1 MNEKPLA
8 DVPSLD
14 SLVADP
20 GKVVELPPEVAR
32 TLLIGL
38 ATLQPILIYQSL
50 RDTGKAEAHAAPER
64 FLTVEEVISQY
75 GLTARWIYRHKKQLP
90 HSQPSRKVL
99 LFPEEK
105 LQRWF
110 ASRKTG

>member
-32 TLLIGL
+32 T
-38 ATLQPILIYQSL
+38 
-50 RDTGKAEAHAAPER
+50 
-64 FLTVEEVISQY
+64 
-75 GLTARWIYRHKKQLP
+75 
-90 HSQPSRKVL
+90 HS
-99 LFPEEK
+99 
-105 LQRWF
+105 
-110 ASRKTG
+110 